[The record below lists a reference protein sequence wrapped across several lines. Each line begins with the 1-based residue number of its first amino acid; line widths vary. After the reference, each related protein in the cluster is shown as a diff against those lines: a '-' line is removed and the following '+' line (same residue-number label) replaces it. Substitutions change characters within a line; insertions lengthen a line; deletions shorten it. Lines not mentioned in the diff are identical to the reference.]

1 MSIQRECLVF
11 FLMVVVLVSVTTFYA
26 SGSFGSGEM
35 ISNSTAE
42 LSGEMISNS
51 TAELSGETTNRTAE
65 LSGETTNRTLS
76 YQEKLLIIRQVLLY
90 LQLE

>member
-1 MSIQRECLVF
+1 
-11 FLMVVVLVSVTTFYA
+11 MVVVLVSVTTFYA

-42 LSGEMISNS
+42 LSGETTNR

-65 LSGETTNRTLS
+65 LSGEIIDNSTGSIIPSTGMINS
-76 YQEKLLIIRQVLLY
+76 EQNEKKS
-90 LQLE
+90 

>member
-1 MSIQRECLVF
+1 MIVF
-11 FLMVVVLVSVTTFYA
+11 LVSVTTFYA

-51 TAELSGETTNRTAE
+51 TAELSGESTNRTAE
-65 LSGETTNRTLS
+65 LSGEIIDNSTGSIIPSSGMINS
-76 YQEKLLIIRQVLLY
+76 EQNEKKN
-90 LQLE
+90 

>member
-1 MSIQRECLVF
+1 
-11 FLMVVVLVSVTTFYA
+11 MVVVLVSVTTFYA

-65 LSGETTNRTLS
+65 LSGETTNRTAELS
-76 YQEKLLIIRQVLLY
+76 GEIIDNSTGSIIPSTGMINSEQNEKKS
-90 LQLE
+90 

>member
-1 MSIQRECLVF
+1 
-11 FLMVVVLVSVTTFYA
+11 MVVVLVSVTTFYA

-42 LSGEMISNS
+42 LSGETTNR

-65 LSGETTNRTLS
+65 LSREIIDNSTGSIIPSTMINSEQN
-76 YQEKLLIIRQVLLY
+76 EKKS
-90 LQLE
+90 